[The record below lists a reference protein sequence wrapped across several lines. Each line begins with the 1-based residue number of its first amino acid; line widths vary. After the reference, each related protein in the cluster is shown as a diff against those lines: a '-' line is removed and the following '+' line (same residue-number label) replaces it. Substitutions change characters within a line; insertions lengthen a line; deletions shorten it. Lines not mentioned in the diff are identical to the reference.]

1 MAVQELNFQ
10 GINRAITDY
19 AVTGAC
25 EELINIRPT
34 TGGLV
39 PVKDFAVKMQDFP
52 YDAVY
57 VHYAGGTTNYIA
69 IFCGADGHVDI
80 IHIAEDGSTISVL
93 ASLYLSAVISP
104 DDIHFA
110 SAGNYFVI
118 SICDKDNGI
127 YETRAFLWNGSAYD
141 KREANIPAIT
151 ASVSE
156 GTDGPEM
163 ISYEAAQYTES
174 SSKEEIIDILNSA
187 FNAIQEQNKT
197 LCFGPIVIALAFKT
211 TDGKV
216 FWTGH
221 WLVYDPTPS
230 IETLQVPYSFPF
242 YIPAGQLPSEA
253 TKTYPYGAYIVKFGP
268 NHPQNVQLGGVEL
281 ELTLSRIAGWSS
293 ETSMIQS
300 VEVYASKPALYAN
313 PGLRYGETISSGS
326 GTFGGFDYTLLP
338 KIPYAEMELD
348 KPLLYFQKSIPLGQ
362 LMDGDVS
369 FTLMFGGNIQT
380 TEATLEV
387 DAGALTRYGKM
398 LSYNSRFHYYDS
410 IAKVGLPMPE
420 MTLDNNGNLVS
431 HHIFVVYNDGLK
443 DRTLYIGTKKFTLTT
458 MEDVVRMIISSSAKI
473 KEVIVAYNLPGI
485 KVRRYPMTASQTYNY
500 SIYYK
505 SEVEVPLETLEDW
518 PAPLDEVTSEILLE
532 EPDAI
537 NVTEQYNP
545 FVFNVKHSYLAPGKV
560 LDVQPQMVAVRDVTF
575 GDYPLNVFTDRGTY
589 ALLQGNGQVLY
600 GNFRS
605 MSNLVST
612 ANSVPTEHGTFFLAA
627 GGLWA
632 VAGSDAILISDAL
645 HLGPHKYIRDC
656 AGYQALS
663 ASGVGYNVANYV
675 SEVPF
680 EEFTKCAKLSY
691 NRFRDEL
698 IVSNNFYRYSYVL
711 SLKYR
716 QWFKIDRSLFQDNVG
731 VNIAK
736 LGNKPVVATV
746 TSSLIASI
754 TGQIIKVNYI
764 FNVQR
769 ESGLYTRVEV
779 TLDLRDE
786 GDIAEL
792 LEAALQETIL
802 SGTAV
807 TATVD
812 SDNGTLTA
820 VFSFPATITGGVNG
834 YTESLRGIPPTYS
847 PTMVD
852 STSNMSIS
860 RTTEVIDLSEE
871 TDGSVRAHLQSR
883 PFSFNGFGYSHVHR
897 IVDMVRTALAG
908 SDKLI
913 VGLYGSDDLQNW
925 TLLSYGAR
933 TSLYGGEPLEISQL
947 RTPPAARS
955 WRYYTICIGGTIPTD
970 TDFGPVLVDY
980 EPVIR
985 RLG

>member
-34 TGGLV
+34 SGGLV
-39 PVKDFAVKMQDFP
+39 PVKDFTVKMQDFP

-57 VHYAGGTTNYIA
+57 VHYAGGATNYIA

-80 IHIAEDGSTISVL
+80 VHLAEDGSTITIL
-93 ASLYLSAVISP
+93 TTLYLSAAVSP
-104 DDIHFA
+104 DNIHFA
-110 SAGNYFVI
+110 AVGNYFLI
-118 SICDKDNGI
+118 SICDRDNGN
-127 YETRAFLWNGSAYD
+127 YRNRAFLWDGSGYISQ
-141 KREANIPAIT
+141 EAGAPDISISIT
-151 ASVSE
+151 PTPMQQRVTLGPPIDAS
-156 GTDGPEM
+156 
-163 ISYEAAQYTES
+163 IATES
-174 SSKEEIIDILNSA
+174 EILEIIHSA
-187 FNAIQEQNKT
+187 FNDIIENNKDIA
-197 LCFGPIVIALAFKT
+197 FGYVVIAIVLKT
-211 TDGKV
+211 KDNKQLGTMLWRVYNPMPDLKETTAYDAQNDL
-216 FWTGH
+216 FWIAETH
-221 WLVYDPTPS
+221 TSSDASYWLFGSS
-230 IETLQVPYSFPF
+230 IEVS
-242 YIPAGQLPSEA
+242 
-253 TKTYPYGAYIVKFGP
+253 
-268 NHPQNVQLGGVEL
+268 
-281 ELTLSRIAGWSS
+281 LTLSGWNES
-293 ETSMIQS
+293 TSLINKI
-300 VEVYASKPALYAN
+300 EVYASKPVLYIDPDKEIIRN
-313 PGLRYGETISSGS
+313 GKFMLGNYQVPPISPEDLGLENQ
-326 GTFGGFDYTLLP
+326 
-338 KIPYAEMELD
+338 
-348 KPLLYFQKSIPLGQ
+348 LLYLQKEVLLNELSSNPQPFYLE
-362 LMDGDVS
+362 
-369 FTLMFGGNIQT
+369 FGGNIQIT
-380 TEATLEV
+380 NTTLEV
-387 DAGALTRYGKM
+387 DSGVLSRFGKVV
-398 LSYNSRFHYYDS
+398 SYNARFHYFDS
-410 IAKVGLPMPE
+410 VARIGVSTPYFAFPSDAVTASAYVFVHYQNDNKEEILYVGTENLPAESDLVIA
-420 MTLDNNGNLVS
+420 S
-431 HHIFVVYNDGLK
+431 SIHI
-443 DRTLYIGTKKFTLTT
+443 T
-458 MEDVVRMIISSSAKI
+458 DVVTIHRNAQTWF
-473 KEVIVAYNLPGI
+473 L
-485 KVRRYPMTASQTYNY
+485 RRYSMTPSSKYNY
-500 SIYYK
+500 SICEK
-505 SEVEVPLETLEDW
+505 GCFLETPSSTPPQPYMSLTTNQRDY
-518 PAPLDEVTSEILLE
+518 ILHE

-545 FVFNVKHSYLAPGKV
+545 FVFNVKNSYLAPGKV

-746 TSSLIASI
+746 TSSLVASV

-769 ESGLYTRVEV
+769 ESGLYTRVEI

-802 SGTAV
+802 TGTAV

-955 WRYYTICIGGTIPTD
+955 WRYYTVCIGGTIPTD
-970 TDFGPVLVDY
+970 TDFGPVMVDY